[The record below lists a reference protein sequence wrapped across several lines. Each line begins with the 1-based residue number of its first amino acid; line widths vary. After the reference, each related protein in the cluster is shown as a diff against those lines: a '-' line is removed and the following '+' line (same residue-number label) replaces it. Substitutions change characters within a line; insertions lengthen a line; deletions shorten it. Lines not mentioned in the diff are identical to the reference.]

1 MNTVN
6 SPNTAQ
12 PARPVHP
19 AHPVQVTRV
28 GETQWQ
34 ALAGDAVVGHA
45 DVSTRRPGLRYVSID
60 VWDDAAFA
68 PLADALRAALPAPL
82 RTLLAAD
89 DRAQAAHWERAGF
102 VPERREWEYVLPTA
116 AAAPYLAPGVTI
128 LPAGTADEG
137 RLRALDGE
145 IRAEVAAGPGWHTMP
160 AEVRPCPPGDTLI
173 DPSLYA
179 VAVHQGRY
187 AGLVRVVRGRGP
199 ARIGLL
205 AVRAAHQRHGLGRS
219 LLAHALHTLHE
230 AGTTAARAEVDQS
243 RTAATALFESL
254 GAERTGQVL
263 HLIRH

>member
-1 MNTVN
+1 MNTVSTVN
-6 SPNTAQ
+6 STD
-12 PARPVHP
+12 PV
-19 AHPVQVTRV
+19 HPVQVIRV
-28 GETQWQ
+28 DETQWQ
-34 ALAGDAVVGHA
+34 ALADDVVVGHA
-45 DVSTRRPGLRYVSID
+45 DVSTRRHDLRYVSID

-68 PLADALRAALPAPL
+68 PLADAVRAALPAPL

-89 DRAQAAHWERAGF
+89 DPAPAARWERAGF
-102 VPERREWEYVLPTA
+102 VPERREWEYVLSTA
-116 AAAPYLAPGVTI
+116 AAAPFLAPGVTV
-128 LPAGTADEG
+128 LPAGTADEA
-137 RLRALDGE
+137 RLRELDRE
-145 IRAEVAAGPGWHTMP
+145 IRAEVEAGPGWHTMP

-230 AGTTAARAEVDQS
+230 AGTTTAWAEVDQS
-243 RTAATALFESL
+243 RTAATTLFESF

-263 HLIRH
+263 HLIHH